1 MGSFA
6 EQGSTIGPKKTT
18 GADQVA
24 NMAIEPGMDS
34 QAWRL
39 WGGAACEVV
48 EITGATPAQAVT
60 GPCWIYGLRVTA
72 AGTSNT
78 LGLHMGTSSAGLNL
92 HPNVLT
98 GVFNVVGYE
107 KTLGFGAAVFCPQGI
122 WAEWA
127 GTGAPRVALFVVRSQ
142 PG

>member
-1 MGSFA
+1 MFLQTGPQFEPTG
-6 EQGSTIGPKKTT
+6 EQKTVDYGVT
-18 GADQVA
+18 
-24 NMAIEPGMDS
+24 PGVDS
-34 QAWRL
+34 QAWRH

-72 AGTSNT
+72 AGTSST
-78 LGLHMGTSSAGLNL
+78 LGLHQGTSSAGLNL

-98 GVFNVVGYE
+98 ATFNVVGYE
-107 KTLGFGAAVFCPQGI
+107 KNLGFGAAVFCPQGI
-122 WAEWA
+122 WAEWG
-127 GTGAPRVALFVVRSQ
+127 GTGAPRVALFVIRAT